1 MLVLAG
7 VSCRALN
14 KFSSA
19 LSTQQ
24 RPPDQANSSFN
35 TTPPPPPSPPTTST
49 SYSQRLV
56 AIAANALSSRR
67 SIPLGA
73 THAGCTQTTGGDYI
87 GPLVAP
93 APALSA
99 AAHVPVPSAAAVA
112 TAAIV
117 TPTPA
122 IVSQTAPPAF
132 QDGREEMM
140 K

>member
-1 MLVLAG
+1 MRFL
-7 VSCRALN
+7 
-14 KFSSA
+14 
-19 LSTQQ
+19 
-24 RPPDQANSSFN
+24 
-35 TTPPPPPSPPTTST
+35 
-49 SYSQRLV
+49 
-56 AIAANALSSRR
+56 
-67 SIPLGA
+67 LGA
-73 THAGCTQTTGGDYI
+73 PSHLGLPMPDVPRLLAVRSLKNACEETLSNAPTIQGDYI